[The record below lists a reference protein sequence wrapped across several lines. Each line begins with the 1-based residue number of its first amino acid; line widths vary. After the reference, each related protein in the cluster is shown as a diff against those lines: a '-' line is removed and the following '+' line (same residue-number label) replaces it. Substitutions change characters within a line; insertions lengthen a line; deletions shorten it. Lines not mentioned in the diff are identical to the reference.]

1 MSYIRKNNKVEYVG
15 KEPTDI
21 LELSGVLSSLFLDLG
36 FQKELVNGNSFLF
49 SKKVQ
54 GLFVCLSISDNSL
67 VVSMPTKNQIMTTLK
82 FPTRSLKSFHLE
94 VIVDC
99 FNTDKKIYVIGTSLS
114 VCNVVL
120 SYIRLLWFSG
130 CKDVNDYLKDIAVF
144 VENTNKG
151 IMLD

>member
-15 KEPTDI
+15 IEPTDI
-21 LELSGVLSSLFLDLG
+21 SELCSVLSSLFLDLG
-36 FQKELVNGNSFLF
+36 FQKELIDGHSFLF

-54 GLFVCLSISDNSL
+54 GLFVCLTIRENSL
-67 VVSMPTKNQIMTTLK
+67 VISMPTKNQIMTSLK
-82 FPTRSLKSFHLE
+82 FPTRSLRSFHLE

-130 CKDVNDYLKDIAVF
+130 NKDVNDYLKDITMF

-151 IMLD
+151 VMVD